1 MGMRQRTA
9 IRLVIGLAL
18 LALLLPRFFGQ
29 FHGTHTEAP
38 IVAGL
43 TLIAIG
49 ASSFFIKPRIGK
61 ALEPAWGYSIPEP
74 YRTGVQVLI
83 IVAGVGLL
91 AWGIM

>member
-1 MGMRQRTA
+1 MRQRTI
-9 IRLVIGLAL
+9 IRVVIGLAL

-29 FHGTHTEAP
+29 FPGNHTEAP
-38 IVAGL
+38 VVAGL

-49 ASSFFIKPRIGK
+49 TLSFFLKPKVGK
-61 ALEPAWGYSIPEP
+61 VLEPIWGYSIPEP

-83 IVAGVGLL
+83 ILAGVGLL

>member
-1 MGMRQRTA
+1 MGMRQRTI
-9 IRLVIGLAL
+9 IRVVIGLAL

-29 FHGTHTEAP
+29 FHGNHTETP
-38 IVAGL
+38 IVVGF

-49 ASSFFIKPRIGK
+49 ALSFFIKPRVGK
-61 ALEPAWGYSIPEP
+61 ALEPVWGYSIPEP

-83 IVAGVGLL
+83 IVAGLGLL